1 MGVIL
6 TTYPPSP
13 GMNPPSSSKSVGGAK
28 KEETVC
34 CRAEGMKNCIY
45 MMHLLTIAWQFFV
58 TIVGWLSDP
67 FNGES

>member
-34 CRAEGMKNCIY
+34 CRAEGMKNLFMYLHDAFIDHSLAILCDHCG
-45 MMHLLTIAWQFFV
+45 MV
-58 TIVGWLSDP
+58 K
-67 FNGES
+67 